1 MRIIFIGTVKL
12 SEVILNEIIN
22 FSKINNSQFKIKV
35 ISSKNNKFNSDKV
48 DLTNL
53 CSKNKIEIF
62 KTDKI
67 NSRKSYEQIKIF
79 KPDIGFCVGW
89 SQLINE
95 KIIKIPKKGFIG
107 YHPSLLPKN
116 RGRHPLIWAL
126 NLGLKQTGSS
136 FFFLK
141 KNADSGNIVSQK
153 KIKINYSDNAET
165 LYNKMIITALSQIN
179 YILKKLKNN
188 KINSKKQNSKKSNY
202 WRKRSENDSMIDFR
216 MSNNFIYNLV
226 RALHKPYPGAY
237 FFFKKKKIKVWKVKL
252 LNNQNYKNIEPGRII
267 KLTKEKNPIVKCGEN
282 CIELLSIS
290 PNIKFKPN
298 ECI

>member
-1 MRIIFIGTVKL
+1 MKIIFIGAVKL
-12 SEVILNEIIN
+12 SEVILKEIIN
-22 FSKINNSQFKIKV
+22 FSKINNSKFKIKV
-35 ISSKNNKFNSDKV
+35 ISSKNNKFNSDRV

-67 NSRKSYEQIKIF
+67 NSKKSFEQIKIF

-165 LYNKMIITALSQIN
+165 LYKKMIITALSQIN

-202 WRKRSENDSMIDFR
+202 WRKRSENDGMIDFR

-237 FFFKKKKIKVWKVKL
+237 FFFKKKKIKEWKVKL

-267 KLTKEKNPIVKCGEN
+267 KLTKRKNPIVKCGEN

-290 PNIKFKPN
+290 PNIKFKLN